1 MAILWQDVK
10 GKLKASNYSRTHQKQ
25 YSKVFKPPYEGAYM
39 KKPLLIA
46 LAIAAS
52 SLSFAQAQSK
62 TTPAEDLVKQASFY
76 IGFYYNGNAKVPY
89 WRELQKNMITDV
101 QKLCAGDT
109 NCGYDKGRQ
118 VIVNYMKSLNDP
130 FTRLVSVED
139 SETSDRYANGKGP
152 STPTIGIQ
160 ARELQGQGLVVLEAF
175 PGEPAFNAD
184 LSRGNLIK
192 TINGSLATLDGLKT
206 AEASGK
212 AISLEYTVNGAVK
225 TASVTAALI
234 EDPRAPYR
242 SSVRD
247 ALVIRIPHLYGEI
260 GTRVHANVARA
271 VRTNASGVIIDL
283 RDSFSGYDSE
293 ALLAA
298 GAFIKE
304 GGFTYDQRFAGQDST
319 YFLEKNGALVRGQ
332 PEGQDAQDIAQ
343 ASNPVQYTGKVVV
356 LVNQVTENSSEM
368 LAYFL
373 QRVGRAK
380 VVGVVTSGQNGVS
393 GGGIAQLINDDV
405 IQVSTYRMLN
415 LDKSPFPMAV
425 TPDVIVP
432 EDLAALAAGRDVQL
446 EKALELIGAK

>member
-1 MAILWQDVK
+1 
-10 GKLKASNYSRTHQKQ
+10 
-25 YSKVFKPPYEGAYM
+25 M

-52 SLSFAQAQSK
+52 SLSIAHAQAK

-76 IGFYYNGNAKVPY
+76 IGFYYNGSAKVPY
-89 WRELQKNMITDV
+89 WRELQKNMLTEV

-109 NCGYDKGRQ
+109 NCGYDKGRT
-118 VIVNYMKSLNDP
+118 VITDYMKSINDP
-130 FTRLVSVED
+130 FTKLVSPEDDETQTRYVE
-139 SETSDRYANGKGP
+139 GKGP

-160 ARELQGQGLVVLEAF
+160 ARELPSQGLVVLEAF

-184 LSRGNLIK
+184 LTRGNLIK
-192 TINGSLATLDGLKT
+192 TINGAPATIAALKT

-212 AISLEYTVNGAVK
+212 ALALEYMAAGTSK
-225 TASVTAALI
+225 TASVTPILV

-242 SSVRD
+242 SAVGN
-247 ALVIRIPHLYGEI
+247 ALMIRIPHLYGQI
-260 GTRVHANVARA
+260 GSRVHANVTRA
-271 VRTNASGVIIDL
+271 VRDNAAGVIIDL

-304 GGFTYDQRFAGQDST
+304 GGFIYDQRFAGQDST
-319 YFLEKNGALVRGQ
+319 YFLENNGGVVRGQ
-332 PEGQDAQDIAQ
+332 PEGGQAETAGQAQ
-343 ASNPVQYTGKVVV
+343 AAAQYTGKVVI
-356 LVNQVTENSSEM
+356 LVNQITENSSEM

-380 VVGVVTSGQNGVS
+380 IVGVTTSGQNGVS
-393 GGGIAQLINDDV
+393 GSALAQLINDDV

-415 LDKSPFPMAV
+415 LDKTPFPMAV
-425 TPDVIVP
+425 TPDEVVP

-446 EKALELIGAK
+446 EKALELLGAK